1 MWHWITVTILSIA
14 LAIEVVAA
22 YFAQQRLVAEASE
35 RPPRP
40 SGEARNTWLYNLFMR
55 VHYSGMW
62 TDGLYMDGDVLASF
76 LRGVSRLSVVA
87 LGLARFAGGQP
98 VLWFA

>member
-1 MWHWITVTILSIA
+1 MTVLSIA
-14 LAIEVVAA
+14 FVIEVVAA
-22 YFAQQRLVAEASE
+22 YFAQQRLVAEAAE

-40 SGEARNTWLYNLFMR
+40 SEQAKSTWLYNLFMR
-55 VHYSGMW
+55 LHYSGIW
-62 TDGLYMDGDVLASF
+62 TDGLYMDADVLASF
-76 LRGVSRLSVVA
+76 LRGISRLSVVA